1 MDFEKLVQPI
11 SDYLTFSIG
20 FWLGEPEIFANFLSN
35 SSISP
40 KALLFSIV
48 GTTIYLIF
56 RYAKFGIVPVD
67 PDSEAQTGPSID
79 TNSLLLFIMLGLYTP
94 ILIEFSFWTLSTRA
108 TLSIGSAYD
117 SFNASFLS
125 AALLLPFS
133 GLAGRV
139 SLITS
144 ELKKVGGKVAKL
156 SMLLNI
162 AIAISTIFVSL
173 ACFKPVLALHQ
184 VSAAEIA
191 GPIFVMIL
199 TSLFLFIVL
208 AFFLYHWNKF
218 IILRD
223 KLSKAKK

>member
-1 MDFEKLVQPI
+1 MWV
-11 SDYLTFSIG
+11 
-20 FWLGEPEIFANFLSN
+20 
-35 SSISP
+35 
-40 KALLFSIV
+40 
-48 GTTIYLIF
+48 
-56 RYAKFGIVPVD
+56 
-67 PDSEAQTGPSID
+67 
-79 TNSLLLFIMLGLYTP
+79 
-94 ILIEFSFWTLSTRA
+94 
-108 TLSIGSAYD
+108 
-117 SFNASFLS
+117 NASFLS

-162 AIAISTIFVSL
+162 AIAISTIYVSL